1 MLGYPVV
8 LENGKFIPNRYFG
21 RIKNM
26 GFYETFYLPEKDEMT
41 FKQLEVIRGNPLN
54 DEEIERLLRVVL
66 HQCHWQEQKTN
77 WSTGVVNLYIE
88 VEKAESGR
96 GDMLYLQKFLY
107 DFYYDFD
114 GENADVPCEK
124 FYISEDIY
132 YDVNAGFFVKNGE
145 KILFSPYNAENKK
158 KFLNFLIHHSPE
170 KISKEELFLCLNILP
185 PHQNRK
191 LLELKRSLIETEFE
205 KYL

>member
-1 MLGYPVV
+1 
-8 LENGKFIPNRYFG
+8 
-21 RIKNM
+21 M

-54 DEEIERLLRVVL
+54 NEEIERLLRVIL
-66 HQCHWQEQKTN
+66 NQCHWQEQQNT
-77 WSTGVVNLYIE
+77 WVTGIINVYIE
-88 VEKAESGR
+88 VEEVLSGR
-96 GDMLYLQKFLY
+96 NNQLFLQKFLY

-158 KFLNFLIHHSPE
+158 KFLNFLISHSGE
-170 KISKEELFLCLNILP
+170 KISKEELFSFLNIFP